1 MMNGPLGAPLGRTI
15 LLFFYGYFLLHWVT
29 GIFMFREKL
38 GFSYDSVVRYYLGDP
53 EMFINPRSFIG
64 LLEVAHFHLFAMGL
78 FFVIFSHL
86 LLFTP
91 FREQLKGVLIRLL
104 ATAILGDMTAGWLV
118 LYAGAPFAWLKLG
131 AFWLL
136 QGISLL
142 LLLGLLFALV
152 RKPSSPPP
160 RGIDG
165 PASSGSRI

>member
-1 MMNGPLGAPLGRTI
+1 MRVMVSGPGGRPLGGTI
-15 LLFFYGYFLLHWVT
+15 LVFFYGYFLLHWAT

-53 EMFINPRSFIG
+53 EMFMTPRSFIG

-91 FREQLKGVLIRLL
+91 FRERVKGVLIRLL
-104 ATAILGDMTAGWLV
+104 AVTILGDMAAGWLV
-118 LYAGAPFAWLKLG
+118 RYAGPPFAWLKLG

-136 QGISLL
+136 QGTSLL
-142 LLLGLLFALV
+142 LFLGLVMALC
-152 RKPSSPPP
+152 K
-160 RGIDG
+160 DG
-165 PASSGSRI
+165 HHRSA

>member
-1 MMNGPLGAPLGRTI
+1 MRVMMRGPDGRPLGGTI
-15 LLFFYGYFLLHWVT
+15 LIFFYGYFLLHWLT

-53 EMFINPRSFIG
+53 EMFMNPRSFIG

-86 LLFTP
+86 LLFTS

-104 ATAILGDMTAGWLV
+104 AAAILADMAAGWLV
-118 LYAGAPFAWLKLG
+118 CYVGAPFAWLKLG

-136 QGISLL
+136 QGISLV
-142 LLLGLLFALV
+142 LLLGLTLTLGRRPLPHAD
-152 RKPSSPPP
+152 S
-160 RGIDG
+160 IDKA
-165 PASSGSRI
+165 P